1 MLRAVDLLTLFVFLI
16 AVAGNCV
23 QASQITLDP
32 IAIVLDESDSSEG
45 EDSEFLLADD
55 KSDDTSGPRLV
66 QSTRIPMDDVL
77 FSVTFSIAVVAAVQH
92 KRSTVLRL

>member
-23 QASQITLDP
+23 QASQVTLDP

-55 KSDDTSGPRLV
+55 KSDDTASPLV
-66 QSTRIPMDDVL
+66 VESTRIPIDAVL
-77 FSVTFSIAVVAAVQH
+77 FSVTFPIPVAVAVQL